1 MTTSAIASAEESE
14 IFDPLN
20 PSNIHNPF
28 PFLASL
34 REHQPVYWNTKH
46 AFWLLTR
53 YQDVKAALQNATQF
67 SSAIGAD
74 MQRRADRFPEAAQK
88 NFAVGHRFFYGS
100 LIAAEPPQHRHQRQ
114 AVMKAF
120 SPRVIGEMYA
130 AVSKRVELLLDGLE
144 REKTFDFVARFAYP
158 LPSLV
163 IFDLLGISA
172 EHHETIREGAAALV
186 SFPPSV
192 YQSNFARME
201 HIAECLTRSEA
212 VLQDL
217 IRQRRAV
224 PTEDLISLLANEDDE
239 GLRMPDDDIVVL
251 CNFLLVA
258 GHETTANLL
267 GGSMRHLLENR
278 ALWNQLR
285 AAPELIENAVEELLR
300 FVSPVLW
307 VSRVAAEDIE
317 IGAQVIRKGARIQLG
332 IASGN
337 HDPREFQ
344 DPDSIDFTRPK
355 PHSLAFG
362 YGAHFCIGAALAR
375 MEAQIALSALLRR
388 LPDVRL
394 ATDKFEYQPVYFLR
408 ALKALPVAV

>member
-1 MTTSAIASAEESE
+1 MTSPAIASAEESE

-20 PSNIHNPF
+20 PSNVQDPF
-28 PFLASL
+28 PFLARL
-34 REHQPVYWNTKH
+34 REDQPIYWNSQR
-46 AFWLLTR
+46 AFWMLTR

-74 MQRRADRFPEAAQK
+74 MQRRAERFPEAAQK

-100 LIAAEPPQHRHQRQ
+100 LIAAEPPQHKPQRQ
-114 AVMKAF
+114 AVMKVF
-120 SPRVIGEMYA
+120 SPRVIGGMH
-130 AVSKRVELLLDGLE
+130 STISNRVERLLDGLE
-144 REKTFDFVARFAYP
+144 QEQTFDFVERFAYP

-163 IFDLLGISA
+163 IFDLLGIPS

-192 YQSNFARME
+192 YQSDFARIE
-201 HIAECLTRSEA
+201 HIAERMAKSET
-212 VLQDL
+212 VLKDL

-224 PTEDLISLLANEDDE
+224 PTQDLISLLANESDMGLKFPDDE
-239 GLRMPDDDIVVL
+239 IVVL

-267 GGSMRHLLENR
+267 GGSMRYLLQDR
-278 ALWNQLR
+278 ALWDQLR

-307 VSRVAAEDIE
+307 VSRVAGEDIE
-317 IGAQVIRKGARIQLG
+317 IGTHVIRKGTRIQLG
-332 IASGN
+332 IGSGN
-337 HDPREFQ
+337 HDPREFK

-362 YGAHFCIGAALAR
+362 YGAHFCVGAALAR

-388 LPDVRL
+388 LPDIRL
-394 ATDKFEYQPVYFLR
+394 VTDKFEYQPLYFLR